1 MKKSIFTLLASALL
15 LGACGKGNESHYT
28 DVLYPSTR
36 YRLVMADQTSD
47 SLVFAST
54 DSWILTNSAEAWC
67 SFPKEY
73 ASFNNKYSNTWVVTS
88 VPLTFQV
95 NTTGKLRS
103 ALLKIDAG
111 ESSNAAYYSQ
121 VPFLGISRPQR
132 LVSNDLTEVETYP
145 LKLKAAATLDSVS
158 FNAYGDWTLNPLGG
172 TWVVPQATEGTAG
185 HRIVNLT
192 IEPNTLAT
200 ERLDTLILISNGVQD
215 SIFVIQEGVKQ
226 S

>member
-1 MKKSIFTLLASALL
+1 MKKFFYTLLASALL

-28 DVLYPSTR
+28 DILYPSTR

-54 DSWILTNSAEAWC
+54 DSWTLTNSAEAWC

-73 ASFNNKYSNTWVVTS
+73 ASFTNKLSNTWVVTS

-103 ALLKIDAG
+103 ALLKIDGG
-111 ESSNAAYYSQ
+111 ESTNAAYYSQ

-145 LKLKAAATLDSVS
+145 LKLKAASTLDSVS
-158 FNAYGDWTLNPLGG
+158 FNAYGDWTLNALGG
-172 TWVVPQATEGTAG
+172 TWVVPQATEGVAG

-192 IEPNTLAT
+192 VEPNTLSA
-200 ERLDTLILISNGVQD
+200 ERKDTLILISNGVQD